1 MELQNHQY
9 QIDRVT
15 APILNY
21 FLTSTPLDSD
31 HLFFSLCSLYITMT
45 TKNTTELNNHI
56 INVINLLKKWKKRV
70 DVDAILTQFIKIND
84 CVDINIDF
92 FAAHLNYF
100 LIIGNI
106 IVKKNITKQNHIH

>member
-1 MELQNHQY
+1 
-9 QIDRVT
+9 
-15 APILNY
+15 
-21 FLTSTPLDSD
+21 
-31 HLFFSLCSLYITMT
+31 MT

-84 CVDINIDF
+84 CVDVNLDF